1 MSANTAITY
10 TLRAVNMKH
19 WMVFIMY

>member
-19 WMVFIMY
+19 WMVFIMH